1 MLRCDQIRHRRSRV
15 GRFGKQL
22 AKAVVNAVGEHQELN
37 DNNSEQIVQKYCDDF
52 VKGFISVSKK
62 I

>member
-1 MLRCDQIRHRRSRV
+1 MMHIPPPTHV
-15 GRFGKQL
+15 NTFEYGKQL
-22 AKAVVNAVGEHQELN
+22 AKAVVDAFGEHKELN
-37 DNNSEQIVQKYCDDF
+37 NNNSEQIVQKYCDDF